1 MFKKSLDDRLSS
13 WAKFRSDLSTSDDPL
28 SEVCKFWSNAP
39 FIPYNKNIDPYNP
52 KSWPTPWDIIAYNK
66 YDDFTKALMIGWT
79 IKYSDLYRNSTVE
92 VKTFLDKSKPAQ
104 YNVIFIDSKWVLN
117 FVDNEPVIADNFPD
131 NLFLENLIELE

>member
-13 WAKFRSDLSTSDDPL
+13 WAKFRSNLSTSDDPL
-28 SEVCKFWSNAP
+28 SEVCKFWNEAP
-39 FIPYNKNIDPYNP
+39 FIPYNKNIDPFNP
-52 KSWPTPWDIIAYNK
+52 TSWPTPWDIIAYNK

-79 IKYSDLYRNSTVE
+79 IKYSNLYRNSIVE

-117 FVDNEPVIADNFPD
+117 YINDKPIIADSFPD
-131 NLFLENLIELE
+131 NLFLENLIELK